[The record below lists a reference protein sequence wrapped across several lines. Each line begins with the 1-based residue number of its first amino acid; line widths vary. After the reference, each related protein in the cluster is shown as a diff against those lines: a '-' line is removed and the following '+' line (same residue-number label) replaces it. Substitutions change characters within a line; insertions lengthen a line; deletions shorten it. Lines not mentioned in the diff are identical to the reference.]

1 MPIPSG
7 PNACDGSTPMHSGSK
22 SPVAHSNR
30 TQFTGRADTL
40 RRPLTTARVENQVCC
55 VFRDGGVKY
64 TILYAQTMSPRVWS
78 IRKPF
83 TKMPV
88 DSSKCNPRLIR
99 LLLDS
104 AQALAIT
111 SKSKQRAIPHV
122 PLSASVRQDC
132 RNARFRKVHAD
143 SIWRIRAR
151 SRGINSGLGRRSQLG
166 RRNEVGTC
174 IGTWNNLYHHTS
186 YSLVAR
192 PHSLGG
198 EQFLASASTVK
209 ATYHGCIAENA
220 VERALAARFWTRS
233 SH

>member
-1 MPIPSG
+1 MADYMENRKPKSVREIDSMPIPSG

-88 DSSKCNPRLIR
+88 DSSKCKPRLIR
-99 LLLDS
+99 LLLDCGGKNS
-104 AQALAIT
+104 AQCAGFIY
-111 SKSKQRAIPHV
+111 H
-122 PLSASVRQDC
+122 
-132 RNARFRKVHAD
+132 F
-143 SIWRIRAR
+143 
-151 SRGINSGLGRRSQLG
+151 
-166 RRNEVGTC
+166 EVETTC
-174 IGTWNNLYHHTS
+174 YPP
-186 YSLVAR
+186 R
-192 PHSLGG
+192 P
-198 EQFLASASTVK
+198 
-209 ATYHGCIAENA
+209 AER
-220 VERALAARFWTRS
+220 VSAARLSECKVSQGAR
-233 SH
+233 